1 MELLDTLRRTGR
13 ALLRTRRR
21 LGGLFPIEAAT
32 LARLDDDTLAWTDA
46 LLERF
51 ERHVDALRAAARTV
65 VRLLGEEDRYRTVR
79 QAVDRLA
86 SLGVVPDPGRLMD
99 LIELR
104 NRTAHAYAPESEK
117 QARMLNAVF
126 EAIPELLDLTARLAR
141 FVREQNLLPPAA
153 ALVLA
158 EAEALAR
165 TDG

>member
-1 MELLDTLRRTGR
+1 MRILETLVRSGAALASRHAQLVGRLPTEPAAVAAFEPDTVVL
-13 ALLRTRRR
+13 
-21 LGGLFPIEAAT
+21 
-32 LARLDDDTLAWTDA
+32 TDSM
-46 LLERF
+46 LKRF
-51 ERHVDALRAAARTV
+51 EQHVDAFRAAARTV

-117 QARMLNAVF
+117 QARILNAVF
-126 EAIPELLDLTARLAR
+126 GAVPELLDLTARLAR
-141 FVREQNLLPPAA
+141 FVREQKLLPPAA
-153 ALVLA
+153 APVLA
-158 EAEALAR
+158 EAEALAH